1 MTSAAANS
9 SSIPSVALNDG
20 NSIPALG
27 IGVGELSDAETERA
41 VSTALEIGIRLIDT
55 ATAYGNEAAVG
66 RSVAASGIPRAEI
79 VITTKLA
86 TEDQG
91 LRGAQD
97 ACRAS
102 LDRLGMDYVDL
113 YLIHWPG
120 VDPGVYLHS
129 WGGMLKLREDGLAK
143 SVGVC
148 NFSAEDL
155 SNVIELS
162 YVAPAI
168 NQIELH
174 PLLNQSALRAA
185 NAEHDIVT
193 EAYGPLGVGRLL
205 ENPTVT
211 AIAGE
216 YGKSPAQ
223 VLIRWSLQLGNVVIP
238 RSATPARI
246 VENADVFEFELAA
259 EHMDALNGLDDG
271 TRFRPD
277 PATYTGT

>member
-1 MTSAAANS
+1 MTSAAA
-9 SSIPSVALNDG
+9 IPNVALNDE

-27 IGVGELSDAETERA
+27 LGVGELSDAETERSVA
-41 VSTALEIGIRLIDT
+41 TALQIGIRLIDT
-55 ATAYGNEAAVG
+55 AAAYGNEAAVG
-66 RSVAASGIPRAEI
+66 RAIAASGIPRAEI
-79 VITTKLA
+79 FVTTKLA
-86 TEDQG
+86 TADQG
-91 LRGAQD
+91 FRAAQD
-97 ACRAS
+97 ACKAS
-102 LDRLGMDYVDL
+102 LERLDTDYVDA
-113 YLIHWPG
+113 YLIHWPAG
-120 VDPGVYLHS
+120 DPGVYMHS

-143 SVGVC
+143 SIGVC

-174 PLLNQSALRAA
+174 PLLNQAEMRAA

-205 ENPTVT
+205 DNPTVT
-211 AIAGE
+211 SIAGE
-216 YGKSPAQ
+216 YAKSPAQ

-238 RSATPARI
+238 RSATPERI

-259 EHMDALNGLDDG
+259 EHMDALNALDAG